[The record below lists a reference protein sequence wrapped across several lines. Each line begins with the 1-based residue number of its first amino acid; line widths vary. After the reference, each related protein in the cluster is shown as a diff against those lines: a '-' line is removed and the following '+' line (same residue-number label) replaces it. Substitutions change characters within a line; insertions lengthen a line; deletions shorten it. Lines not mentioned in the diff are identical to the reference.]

1 MDKVLIPQA
10 VVNWLEILPPEG
22 EITDLIKT
30 KCLPQSVKT
39 LLEICGSTKRLE
51 DARNFGYVIDEG
63 KSSGISTMTESED
76 DMMVNNIYVGDD
88 NFRII
93 PAWSEPE
100 QVPFID
106 DWFTAVA
113 KEGRV
118 LVVDTNYLIDKL
130 MFVDVDVNFVL
141 YDLRNYKE

>member
-10 VVNWLEILPPEG
+10 VANWLEILPPEG

-93 PAWSEPE
+93 PAWS
-100 QVPFID
+100 
-106 DWFTAVA
+106 
-113 KEGRV
+113 
-118 LVVDTNYLIDKL
+118 
-130 MFVDVDVNFVL
+130 
-141 YDLRNYKE
+141 